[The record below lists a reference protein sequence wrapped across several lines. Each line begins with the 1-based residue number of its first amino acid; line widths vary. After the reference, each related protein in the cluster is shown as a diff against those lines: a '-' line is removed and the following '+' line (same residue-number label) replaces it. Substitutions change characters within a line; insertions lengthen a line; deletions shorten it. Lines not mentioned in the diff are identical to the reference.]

1 MIIWCLR
8 LLPELNP
15 VFCAPA
21 RAVKKHS
28 NSLIYRKVCPRQTAM
43 HRVTNQKRRDMDWK
57 DYLANTTKLTKDFRK
72 AQPDVGKAFTDMH
85 RAVLHDGALSVKHK
99 ELQAI
104 VVGIVTHCAD
114 CIGFH
119 LQGAVRA
126 GATRAELEETI
137 ATCILMGG
145 GPAYMYGMKALEA
158 YDQLVGNGEG

>member
-1 MIIWCLR
+1 
-8 LLPELNP
+8 
-15 VFCAPA
+15 
-21 RAVKKHS
+21 
-28 NSLIYRKVCPRQTAM
+28 M

-158 YDQLVGNGEG
+158 YHQLVGEGEG